1 MEQNLIANDERYI
14 YFVEQCQSTIIESA
28 TVSRWALVEGYWI
41 LGKTIRE
48 YMIREEYA
56 KGNEAFLDRLAG
68 NLKSI
73 SKRTLY
79 RAVQFFDAYPVLN
92 DVPGG
97 KATSWTKVVTEYLPT
112 KKDKP
117 LDDFGGAY
125 VKLDRFLKYVKDLVS
140 ESAYREFE
148 HWGEKGRLLLED
160 YDSRRTA
167 PVEILDEEPVLEIR
181 GYQPDDWI
189 DNTDLVIGNGND
201 D

>member
-1 MEQNLIANDERYI
+1 MGQDLIGKDEHYI
-14 YFVEQCQSTIIESA
+14 YFVEQCQATIIESA

-56 KGNEAFLDRLAG
+56 KGNEMFLDRLAG

-97 KATSWTKVVTEYLPT
+97 KATSWTKVVTEYLPS

>member
-97 KATSWTKVVTEYLPT
+97 KATSWTKVVTEYLPS

-181 GYQPDDWI
+181 GHQPDDWI